1 MQSRPSRL
9 GPTTDPGGSL
19 ATYFTKSEARTA
31 ARTATIAKSQ
41 FVKASAQI
49 LKEDRQATRDSESF
63 DVFLSHSITDA
74 DLVLGVKRLLEARGL
89 KVYVDWDTDTQLN
102 RSTVDS
108 ETAELLRRRMR
119 QSASLIY
126 LATEAASTSKWMPWE
141 LGYFDGLR
149 SGQVAV
155 MPLMDNEND
164 KFSGQ
169 EYLGLY
175 PKITKDTYQ
184 NTTQKDVFV
193 EGQGRWTTLREF
205 NDGKPSWRSYAT
217 SAK

>member
-1 MQSRPSRL
+1 M
-9 GPTTDPGGSL
+9 

-49 LKEDRQATRDSESF
+49 LKEDRQASRDSESF
-63 DVFLSHSITDA
+63 DVFLSHSSTDA

-89 KVYVDWDTDTQLN
+89 KVYVDWDTDTQLD
-102 RSTVDS
+102 RSTVSS

-155 MPLMDNEND
+155 MPLMNNEND

-184 NTTQKDVFV
+184 NTRQKDVFV

-205 NDGKPSWRSYAT
+205 NDRKPNWRSYAT
-217 SAK
+217 SSK

>member
-1 MQSRPSRL
+1 M
-9 GPTTDPGGSL
+9 

-31 ARTATIAKSQ
+31 ARGPTIARSQ
-41 FVKASAQI
+41 FVMESAKI
-49 LKEDRQATRDSESF
+49 LKEERQAAKDNESF

-74 DLVLGVKRLLEARGL
+74 DLVLGVKHLLEKRGL
-89 KVYVDWDTDTQLN
+89 KVYVDWDTDAQVD
-102 RSTVDS
+102 RSSVCP

-119 QSASLIY
+119 QSVSLIY
-126 LATEAASTSKWMPWE
+126 LATEAASASKWMPWE

-149 SGQVAV
+149 NGQVAV

-184 NTTQKDVFV
+184 GATQKEVFV
-193 EGQGRWTTLREF
+193 EGRGRWTTLHEF
-205 NDGKPSWRSYAT
+205 NNGKPNWKAYAT
-217 SAK
+217 DTK

>member
-1 MQSRPSRL
+1 M
-9 GPTTDPGGSL
+9 

-41 FVKASAQI
+41 VVKASAQI

-89 KVYVDWDTDTQLN
+89 KVYVDWDTDTQLD
-102 RSTVDS
+102 RSTVSS

-184 NTTQKDVFV
+184 NTTKKDVFV

-205 NDGKPSWRSYAT
+205 NAGKPSWRAYAT